1 MLEIL
6 TPGLL
11 TTVQDLGR
19 PGWRAAGVP
28 VGGACD
34 ALAATIANW
43 LVGNDANAA
52 LLETTLTG
60 LTLRVHADTLVAVT
74 GAVCRV
80 RINDDEAA
88 PGQPLR
94 LRAGDR
100 LYLGPARA
108 GCRNYVAVQGG
119 LDIAP
124 VLGSAATC
132 LAAGFGGWQGRPL
145 RVGDRLPVVTAPLR
159 LPKQSQGWSVR
170 TPLPIHRHGRLR
182 LLPGPDWASL
192 TPASQQQFLSQACYT
207 VTARSDRMGLRFE
220 GPTLERDTAT
230 ECSSEPVAFGT
241 VQLPPDGQPI
251 LLLAD
256 AQTTGGYPRITQ
268 LASIDQALA
277 GQLRPGDHVRFE
289 AITLA
294 EADRAL
300 RQDQAQLNRLRLA
313 LRAKWEGTWRST

>member
-1 MLEIL
+1 MIEIL

-28 VGGACD
+28 AGGACD
-34 ALAATIANW
+34 ALAATLANW
-43 LVGNDANAA
+43 LVGNDASAP

-60 LTLRVHADTLVAVT
+60 LTLRVDADTLVAVT
-74 GAVCRV
+74 GAICRV
-80 RINDDEAA
+80 RINDQEAA
-88 PGQPLR
+88 LGQPLP
-94 LRAGDR
+94 LHAGDR

-119 LDIAP
+119 LAITP

-132 LAAGFGGWQGRPL
+132 LAAGFGGWHGRPL
-145 RVGDRLPVVTAPLR
+145 RVGDRLPVVAAPLR
-159 LPKQSQGWSVR
+159 LPKHMQGWSVR

-182 LLPGPDWASL
+182 LLPGPDWDSL
-192 TPASQQQFLSQACYT
+192 STASQQQLLSQACYT
-207 VTARSDRMGLRFE
+207 VSARSDRMGLRFD
-220 GPTLERDTAT
+220 GPALERQTAM

-256 AQTTGGYPRITQ
+256 AQTTGGYPRIAQ
-268 LASIDQALA
+268 LASVDQALA

-294 EADRAL
+294 EAQQGL
-300 RQDQAQLNRLRLA
+300 RQDQAQLNRLHLA